1 MKYDNEYS
9 TASESEM
16 RFLRE
21 HGIRYTW
28 VFVNEEG
35 CTVWKYKKELRLW
48 EALTAMYS
56 QSFKNENNEK

>member
-9 TASESEM
+9 TASEKEM
-16 RFLRE
+16 RFLRRQ
-21 HGIRYTW
+21 GIRYTW

-56 QSFKNENNEK
+56 QSTKFENNEK